1 MVTDLRGPDLEL
13 DLELLDKRLEAAVAA
28 GLLSSGTAHR
38 VGMAARLTSRLADTY
53 AGGGGKT
60 GVAPISGQ
68 ALAGMMGLSRAAV
81 HKHVRHLRAL
91 GFAVTSAPG
100 KGYRLDSPFADLVAA
115 EAVLPFLLGTAHAAL
130 PAPGPLPVG
139 LPPVGL
145 PYIYLEQCGSTN
157 LVIREAM
164 ALRGEATGPPAVGRT
179 PSRRG
184 ASGPPTGTVVVTDE
198 QTAGRGRLSRTWS
211 SRPGADLTFSVLL
224 RPALAPGEAH
234 LFSLAA
240 GLTVAEVLE
249 TLPGFEGKATVKWPN
264 DVLLGDK
271 KVCGILLE
279 GSMDAESLHWVVV
292 GVGLNVN
299 SLSSTLMTA
308 STPEEATAWVGRPRP
323 VSLWEHVGRETP
335 RAPLLAVML
344 ERLGRRWAALEGGS
358 SARAEV
364 LEQLQRRDAL
374 AGRLVEVAK
383 ATGPPESTVTG
394 EAVGL
399 GPEGQLLVR
408 RASGEMLEVFAGD
421 VTVRSFAEARSGAE
435 GRAGL

>member
-1 MVTDLRGPDLEL
+1 
-13 DLELLDKRLEAAVAA
+13 
-28 GLLSSGTAHR
+28 
-38 VGMAARLTSRLADTY
+38 
-53 AGGGGKT
+53 
-60 GVAPISGQ
+60 
-68 ALAGMMGLSRAAV
+68 LAGMMGLSRAAV
-81 HKHVRHLRAL
+81 HKHVRHLQGL

-115 EAVLPFLLGTAHAAL
+115 EAVLPLLLGTAHEPA
-130 PAPGPLPVG
+130 PAPGLPPVGLPRGG

-145 PYIYLEQCGSTN
+145 PYVYLEQCGSTN
-157 LVIREAM
+157 LVLREAM
-164 ALRGEATGPPAVGRT
+164 ALGDEATGPPTVGRT
-179 PSRRG
+179 SSKRG
-184 ASGPPTGTVVVTDE
+184 VSGPTSGTVVVTDA

-224 RPALAPGEAH
+224 RPSLAPGEAH
-234 LFSLAA
+234 LLSLAA
-240 GLTVAEVLE
+240 GLTVAEVLD

-292 GVGLNVN
+292 GIGLNVN
-299 SLSSTLMTA
+299 SLSSTLITA
-308 STPEEATAWVGRPRP
+308 SAPEEAAAWVGRPRP
-323 VSLWEHVGRETP
+323 VSLREHMGCEML
-335 RAPLLAVML
+335 RAPLLASLL
-344 ERLGRRWAALEGGS
+344 ERLGGRWAALEGGS

-364 LEQLQRRDAL
+364 LERLQRRDAL
-374 AGRLVEVAK
+374 AGRLVEVSK
-383 ATGPPESTVTG
+383 ATGSRESTVTG

-408 RASGEMLEVFAGD
+408 RASGQMLEVFAGD